1 MNTDTDSADATDGSY
16 VSIRSI
22 RIGSVNASAEIG
34 TVRIV
39 SAKPEGSAPK
49 FEKFQNSGADGK
61 TVMVHKAFI
70 RVLSVS
76 YPYSQPI
83 ITHSTPKLRTD
94 SFHADHYLQ
103 LR

>member
-22 RIGSVNASAEIG
+22 RIGSVNASAESG

-39 SAKPEGSAPK
+39 SARSEGSATK

-61 TVMVHKAFI
+61 SVMVHKAFI
-70 RVLSVS
+70 RILSV
-76 YPYSQPI
+76 SQPI

-103 LR
+103 LL